1 MERSFE
7 TNGNEKKTKHGNE
20 YLEFIKKIY
29 SITFTYKRELRQK
42 I

>member
-20 YLEFIKKIY
+20 YLEFIKNNFLI
-29 SITFTYKRELRQK
+29 IFNNKRELRQK